1 MDNIEESS
9 IKEAIE
15 VLSDFGKQVKA
26 KADGAYETDKFVEA
40 KKLAIFALEKKI
52 AKKPKVL
59 TYHPLKAAG
68 WEYECPACGSAVGE
82 NNDAFDYTQKDDY
95 CPSCGQRL
103 NWDD

>member
-40 KKLAIFALEKKI
+40 KKRCYL
-52 AKKPKVL
+52 
-59 TYHPLKAAG
+59 
-68 WEYECPACGSAVGE
+68 CS
-82 NNDAFDYTQKDDY
+82 
-95 CPSCGQRL
+95 
-103 NWDD
+103 